1 MKITLDE
8 YDKVNALISG
18 LFQFGEN
25 ELFSQ
30 AALAVTEDEFFIYD
44 DHRPTDKNN
53 GAYHYVIK
61 KRFKVNKYDI
71 VLDETLKGLA
81 DLSNYGRLYFYS
93 EDEERCFEFY
103 YMVNDRKQVNFFL
116 KKLKSMGIPNTS
128 RTTKIKSDKF

>member
-71 VLDETLKGLA
+71 VLDETLIGLA

-103 YMVNDRKQVNFFL
+103 YMVNDRKEVNKFL
-116 KKLKSMGIPNTS
+116 KAVSSLGLSVAKRTS
-128 RTTKIKSDKF
+128 KVKTTEF

>member
-81 DLSNYGRLYFYS
+81 DLSNYGLLYFYS

-103 YMVNDRKQVNFFL
+103 YMVNDRKEVNKFL
-116 KKLKSMGIPNTS
+116 KEVSSLGLSVAKRTS
-128 RTTKIKSDKF
+128 KVKTTEF

>member
-71 VLDETLKGLA
+71 VLDETLKGIA

-93 EDEERCFEFY
+93 EDEERSFEFY
-103 YMVNDRKQVNFFL
+103 YMVNDRKEVNKFL
-116 KKLKSMGIPNTS
+116 KVVSSLGLSVAKRTS
-128 RTTKIKSDKF
+128 KVKTTEF

>member
-1 MKITLDE
+1 MKINLDE
-8 YDKVNALISG
+8 YDKVITFISG
-18 LFQFGEN
+18 LYQFNEN

-30 AALAVTEDEFFIYD
+30 AALAVTDDELFLYD

-53 GAYHYVIK
+53 GEYHYVVK
-61 KRFKVNKYDI
+61 KRYKLSRIDF
-71 VLDETLKGLA
+71 VLDETIKGNA

-93 EDEERCFEFY
+93 KEEDDSFEFY